1 MTSCRSAGGGGG
13 GGGRGVC
20 MTNNDDG
27 CIKKHDKGEGLG
39 VERIPQNSM
48 TSLMDE
54 PSDAVN
60 K

>member
-1 MTSCRSAGGGGG
+1 MTSCRSAGG
-13 GGGRGVC
+13 GVC

-39 VERIPQNSM
+39 VEKFPQNSM